1 MNMHLTKLQKW
12 LWTMVA
18 MAIVLSLGYAS
29 WIKYWPPGN
38 TFSSQMAGETE
49 VIQPRF
55 QLTSHSGEKV
65 SDATWRGKW
74 QMVFFG
80 FTNCPDVC
88 PTTLAEMA
96 MVTDGLGKDAAKVKP
111 LFISIDPARDRVADM
126 AEYVAAFHPAI
137 TGLTGTDTEIATV
150 AKNFRVYYAKGEPMD
165 ASDNYN
171 MAHTS
176 VIYLV
181 SPEGR
186 FVRIFSFGTPAQDIL
201 KDIQQRL

>member
-1 MNMHLTKLQKW
+1 MNMRLTKLQKW
-12 LWTMVA
+12 LWTMVGIA
-18 MAIVLSLGYAS
+18 LVASLGYAS
-29 WIKYWPPGN
+29 WIKYSPPKN
-38 TFSSQMAGETE
+38 TYTSQLVGETE

-55 QLTSHSGEKV
+55 QLTSHTGEKV

-74 QMVFFG
+74 LMVFFG

-88 PTTLAEMA
+88 PTTLADMA
-96 MVTDGLGKDAAKVKP
+96 MVMDGLGEDAAKVKP

-137 TGLTGTDTEIATV
+137 TGLIGTDTEIATV
-150 AKNFRVYYAKGEPMD
+150 AKSFGVYYAKGEPMD
-165 ASDNYN
+165 TPDNYD

-186 FVRIFSFGTPAQDIL
+186 FVRIFSFGTRAKEIL
-201 KDIQQRL
+201 KNIQQRL

>member
-1 MNMHLTKLQKW
+1 MHLTKLQKS
-12 LWTMVA
+12 LWAMVA
-18 MAIVLSLGYAS
+18 IALVGSLGFAA
-29 WIKYWPPGN
+29 WIKYWPTGD
-38 TFSSQMAGETE
+38 TYISRMVGETE

-55 QLTSHSGEKV
+55 QLTSHTGEKV

-96 MVTDGLGKDAAKVKP
+96 MVMEGLGKDAEKVKP

-150 AKNFRVYYAKGEPMD
+150 AKSFRVYYAKGEPID
-165 ASDNYN
+165 ASENYN

-186 FVRIFSFGTPAQDIL
+186 FVRVFSFGTRAEEIL